1 MQRSDDRLLL
11 RAEDAAPVLLR
22 LLRISYFP
30 SKLLTASRR
39 SHSNH
44 PRFIDPEH
52 PLLWTSLPAVRRA
65 AAAKSL
71 PASKCELK
79 PAGVVGQRGGME
91 CAPCAARP
99 PSGMCEDCSQKTPRF
114 GVPGEVPKNRWC
126 AGCAQKHTGAV
137 SMRKQATCEDCT
149 KQPRFGV
156 PGDLR
161 RRARPPRLRLR
172 TLRPSHSV
180 QPSTRRPQAIA
191 SRVEGRCE
199 HQLGREQHRRG
210 RCQLHC
216 RPVASKRDSSKP
228 NRKRTAFEHDAA
240 QKAVVPNFWV
250 VHPAA
255 GRGDTW
261 PTAVNGHP
269 YLSAKGGCERL
280 HLATAAGP
288 GGAVGTPAVAGSDG
302 AEQ

>member
-1 MQRSDDRLLL
+1 M
-11 RAEDAAPVLLR
+11 P
-22 LLRISYFP
+22 
-30 SKLLTASRR
+30 RR
-39 SHSNH
+39 NL
-44 PRFIDPEH
+44 D
-52 PLLWTSLPAVRRA
+52 TV
-65 AAAKSL
+65 
-71 PASKCELK
+71 
-79 PAGVVGQRGGME
+79 
-91 CAPCAARP
+91 RP
-99 PSGMCEDCSQKTPRF
+99 PSSREEDRQQLLFCPHYLARIEQIRLRDS
-114 GVPGEVPKNRWC
+114 EVYL
-126 AGCAQKHTGAV
+126 A
-137 SMRKQATCEDCT
+137 D
-149 KQPRFGV
+149 F
-156 PGDLR
+156 R
-161 RRARPPRLRLR
+161 RLASGLDPIYDDEHRPPRLRLR